1 MNEDFNKNSVQDEP
15 TAESVERSVQSLTES
30 MLTYDYTVAST
41 QELRQSLINKIVPA
55 ALELDLKVDP
65 GTDPDVYA
73 SQVRLIEQARQLL
86 NDREKSAKDHVTTK
100 LKKSD
105 LDQQKQSNLE
115 VAKLLQQIKLDSW
128 AVQDPN
134 RPLVQTEE
142 ELAEALDQKCAEK
155 GCTVLDT
162 ELTKG
167 EGMLPTK
174 AEDSLSGARVKE

>member
-1 MNEDFNKNSVQDEP
+1 MNEEIQETSANEP
-15 TAESVERSVQSLTES
+15 TAESIDQAVASLTET
-30 MLTYDYTVAST
+30 MRNYDYTVTST

-55 ALELDLKVDP
+55 ALELDLKVDM

-115 VAKLLQQIKLDSW
+115 IAKLLQQIKLDSW
-128 AVQDPN
+128 SVQDPN
-134 RPLVQTEE
+134 KPLVQTEE
-142 ELAEALDQKCAEK
+142 ELAAALDQKCAEK
-155 GCTVLDT
+155 GCKVLDT
-162 ELTKG
+162 ELAKG
-167 EGMLPTK
+167 EGMLPVK
-174 AEDSLSGARVKE
+174 SEDNLSGARHKEN